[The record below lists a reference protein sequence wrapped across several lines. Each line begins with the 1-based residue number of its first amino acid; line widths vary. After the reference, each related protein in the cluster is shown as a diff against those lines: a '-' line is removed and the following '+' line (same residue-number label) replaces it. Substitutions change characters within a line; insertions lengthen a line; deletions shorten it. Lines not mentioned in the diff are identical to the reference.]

1 MRLSLKTRNRNEVN
15 KRIYCAMVFACMFW
29 FIGSLWGIDILSLHK
44 EWKTNYKKKKSLS
57 TTGLCKNTHH
67 RFKLKLTE
75 PRPLPPVTD
84 STATHHFNW
93 PKKQRTL
100 PSSNVFSIVVILNP
114 GDKVVCSNRRNTGK
128 LSPLTPNR
136 AAAGQCLQETP
147 VESETSGLHEILSGD
162 TEQPACWA
170 AEFLQMEW
178 KKLWSK
184 VSHGAH
190 WGASPFRTR
199 VYRGQRCQVL
209 GGATWEHASIL
220 IRAPGGPMTGAGKDY
235 TLWGPRSMMW
245 PHKGQPSVWQTL
257 GGKNKGHGKEQI
269 MLG

>member
-57 TTGLCKNTHH
+57 TTDLCKNTHR

-93 PKKQRTL
+93 AKKQRTL
-100 PSSNVFSIVVILNP
+100 PSSNVFSVVVILNR
-114 GDKVVCSNRRNTGK
+114 GDKVVCSNRRDTGK

-136 AAAGQCLQETP
+136 AAAGQCLQETA

-162 TEQPACWA
+162 TEQAACWA

-178 KKLWSK
+178 KTLWSK

-190 WGASPFRTR
+190 WGGSPFRTSL
-199 VYRGQRCQVL
+199 QE
-209 GGATWEHASIL
+209 TE
-220 IRAPGGPMTGAGKDY
+220 M
-235 TLWGPRSMMW
+235 
-245 PHKGQPSVWQTL
+245 PSVGRSHL
-257 GGKNKGHGKEQI
+257 GACQHSHQGSWRTNDRSWEGLHTVGTKIYDVTSQRTAQRVADIGRKE
-269 MLG
+269 